1 MSLTRLE
8 HLHCARSGP
17 IRGDNG
23 LIMRATICIPW
34 RPSPSQIAAFNR
46 VQTFWDQ
53 YFPGWPVITAD
64 SDTNIFSLCKVKV

>member
-1 MSLTRLE
+1 
-8 HLHCARSGP
+8 
-17 IRGDNG
+17 
-23 LIMRATICIPW
+23 MRATICIPW